1 MSLPTAIGLPELESG
16 RIVRVE
22 LATAMLP
29 AFGFDVVP
37 ESESGV
43 VEADVLVGQD
53 DQPRG
58 DQIREPQ
65 DGFQEKAMKKTLA
78 VVVLLGF
85 AATAG
90 AQVIV
95 HERSEKAAKEQQLQ
109 VLMEK
114 TAGTAV
120 HVSVETKPVIGAPYS
135 AEAVRE
141 SVQVLADGN
150 RIVRRSVSRVYRD
163 GKGRTRREEVGP
175 DGQVSSIAISDP
187 ANGTSFMFDPA
198 VNVAHRT
205 GVATFTSSAGET
217 ANVKTE
223 KGVTVYYSPES
234 KPHAELKAAQEA
246 ELKAKQHAE
255 QTAAEHASQGARH
268 GRSTVTVSSAGGDDL
283 GGGGT
288 RPGLRRPPTKEDL
301 GEQVDRR
308 REGEGHTDDH
318 RDSRRR
324 HRQRTAH
331 HRHVGGVVLAGS
343 QGAGDDEA
351 RRSAFR

>member
-1 MSLPTAIGLPELESG
+1 
-16 RIVRVE
+16 
-22 LATAMLP
+22 
-29 AFGFDVVP
+29 
-37 ESESGV
+37 
-43 VEADVLVGQD
+43 
-53 DQPRG
+53 
-58 DQIREPQ
+58 
-65 DGFQEKAMKKTLA
+65 MKKSLA

-85 AATAG
+85 AATAS

-163 GKGRTRREEVGP
+163 GKGRTRREEVEA
-175 DGQVSSIAISDP
+175 DGQVSRIAISDP
-187 ANGTSFMFDPA
+187 ASGTSFMFDPA
-198 VNVAHRT
+198 VNVAHRA

-223 KGVTVYYSPES
+223 KGITVYYSPES

-255 QTAAEHASQGARH
+255 QAAATHAGTKSNVTTEH
-268 GRSTVTVSSAGGDDL
+268 VTVSSAGAMTWVAAGQA
-283 GGGGT
+283 GT
-288 RPGLRRPPTKEDL
+288 SSPATKEDL
-301 GEQVDRR
+301 GQRVI
-308 REGEGHTDDH
+308 EGV
-318 RDSRRR
+318 
-324 HRQRTAH
+324 TAKGTRATTVIPAGAIGNELPITVTSEEWFSPDLKVLVMTKH
-331 HRHVGGVVLAGS
+331 ADPRSGETTYRLTGITRGEPDPSLFELPAGVTIK
-343 QGAGDDEA
+343 
-351 RRSAFR
+351 